1 MLFIIALEA
10 LEEKE
15 RVVIEKLYHTY
26 SKSVKEM
33 AKSILKNDT
42 IAEDVVND
50 TFVKVIRHKD
60 RFLEA
65 TEDECIRLII
75 ICTRSICFDLYN
87 RSKKIRFKSL
97 ENFYDN
103 EDGDDNGFDI
113 PSDFDLI
120 KMVVNAEMGN
130 YLRDAI
136 NKLPDPARDIVILKY
151 YYEMKNNEISE
162 FYKLNPST
170 VGTIIQRST
179 KKLRRELE
187 RYYYDTDK

>member
-151 YYEMKNNEISE
+151 YYEMKNNEIAE